1 MLNVWKMKVKFKSS
15 CKIKNEFSY
24 SHIIDYNE
32 RSLSV
37 KKVELINLT
46 KSYNKSD
53 NVISNINVTI
63 EPGEF
68 FVLVG
73 PSGCGKSTMLRMIA
87 GLEEITGGTLKIGDA
102 IANQLPP
109 NKRELSMVFQNY
121 ALYPHLT
128 VEQNIAFGLDV
139 KKIKKDIQAKRVADA
154 AEMLGLTDYLKRKP
168 RELSGGQRQRVAL
181 ARAIVSEAPICLMD
195 EPLSNLDAKLRAQ
208 MRSELRRIQ
217 RELNMTMI
225 YVTHD
230 QVEAMTM
237 GDRIMILHKG
247 EIQQVGKPIDIY
259 NYPANPFVAT
269 FTGSPS
275 MNLANAKV
283 DVQRNELIIEEE
295 IRLPLSKEY
304 CSAFKNHSLI
314 VGIRPEHLQIAKG
327 DTKRAHRMDVV
338 VTNVEVLGNETVFSF
353 KVQDKVW
360 SVKWGGQWQIDIGD
374 QIPLELNF
382 ESLCIFDSETEQL
395 IKKPSNVGSHTLQE
409 EVRL

>member
-1 MLNVWKMKVKFKSS
+1 M
-15 CKIKNEFSY
+15 
-24 SHIIDYNE
+24 
-32 RSLSV
+32 
-37 KKVELINLT
+37 KKVELVDIS
-46 KSYNKSD
+46 KSYNKTD

-68 FVLVG
+68 FILVG

-87 GLEEITGGTLKIGDA
+87 GLEEITGGTLKIGETV
-102 IANQLPP
+102 ANHLPP

-139 KKIKKDIQAKRVADA
+139 KKIKKDVQIKRVADA

-269 FTGSPS
+269 FVGSPA

-283 DVQRNELIIEEE
+283 NPKTNELIIEEKFSLALTSE
-295 IRLPLSKEY
+295 DCLAFENRLLT
-304 CSAFKNHSLI
+304 I
-314 VGIRPEHLQIAKG
+314 GIRPEHLQIAKEE
-327 DTKRAHRMDVV
+327 TAPKNKVDVK

-353 KVQDKVW
+353 QIGQKEW
-360 SVKWGGQWQIDIGD
+360 SVKWSGQWQIKIGD
-374 QIPLELNF
+374 IIPLEIDF
-382 ESLCIFDSETEQL
+382 DALCVFDGETERL
-395 IKKPSNVGSHTLQE
+395 IKKPSNVGSYTLQD

>member
-1 MLNVWKMKVKFKSS
+1 M
-15 CKIKNEFSY
+15 
-24 SHIIDYNE
+24 
-32 RSLSV
+32 
-37 KKVELINLT
+37 KKVELVDIS
-46 KSYNKSD
+46 KSYNKTD

-87 GLEEITGGTLKIGDA
+87 GLEEITGGTLKIGETV
-102 IANQLPP
+102 ANHLPP

-139 KKIKKDIQAKRVADA
+139 KKIKKDVQIKRVADA

-269 FTGSPS
+269 FVGSPA
-275 MNLANAKV
+275 MNLAHAKV
-283 DVQRNELIIEEE
+283 NPKTNELIIEEKFSLALTSE
-295 IRLPLSKEY
+295 DCLAFENRLLT
-304 CSAFKNHSLI
+304 I
-314 VGIRPEHLQIAKG
+314 GIRPEHLQIVKEETAPKN
-327 DTKRAHRMDVV
+327 KVDVK

-353 KVQDKVW
+353 QIGQKEW
-360 SVKWGGQWQIDIGD
+360 SVKWSGQWQIKIGD
-374 QIPLELNF
+374 TIPLEIDF
-382 ESLCIFDSETEQL
+382 DALCVFDGETEQL
-395 IKKPSNVGSHTLQE
+395 IKKPSNVGSYTLQD